1 MGLTPMASALQRT
14 GITQVAFARMIGA
27 GQRVV
32 AGWCI
37 GEFQPQP
44 DILAWVEAL
53 ANAIEKHPP
62 PAWRSGR
69 GSRSGNR
76 TCGPVRKGGNP
87 RGKNGRDARGDSAP
101 AIRVTPKVG
110 AGAKHDLRPAERGR
124 RMETRA
130 PGPCD
135 IGA

>member
-1 MGLTPMASALQRT
+1 MASALQRT
-14 GITQVAFARMIGA
+14 GITQTALARMIGA
-27 GQRVV
+27 GHRVV

-69 GSRSGNR
+69 SSRSGR
-76 TCGPVRKGGNP
+76 WGP
-87 RGKNGRDARGDSAP
+87 RGKNQNGQGATGRERPSHS
-101 AIRVTPKVG
+101 VTHQT
-110 AGAKHDLRPAERGR
+110 AQKHDLPPVEARRP
-124 RMETRA
+124 T
-130 PGPCD
+130 GP
-135 IGA
+135 ALQEPVT

>member
-14 GITQVAFARMIGA
+14 GITQTALARMIGA
-27 GQRVV
+27 GHRVV

-69 GSRSGNR
+69 WNR
-76 TCGPVRKGGNP
+76 ARG
-87 RGKNGRDARGDSAP
+87 GKNQNGQGATGRERPSHS
-101 AIRVTPKVG
+101 VTHQTAV
-110 AGAKHDLRPAERGR
+110 KHDLPPVEARRP
-124 RMETRA
+124 T
-130 PGPCD
+130 GP
-135 IGA
+135 ALQVPVT